1 MLHKSY
7 YIPIINDLFNF
18 VAVVGLAPLHDGYEP
33 CMRLSH
39 FYRDIKKDT
48 SFHNVSL
55 LFYELTI
62 NNYTYINNNIMAC
75 EINDKYLAIPF
86 VDIAADYNIKVLTID
101 KNHEIKVWDDPND
114 FDIILIP

>member
-1 MLHKSY
+1 MKESNLRFQSQILTHYRYANFLS
-7 YIPIINDLFNF
+7 F

-39 FYRDIKKDT
+39 FYRDIKKAT

-62 NNYTYINNNIMAC
+62 NKYT
-75 EINDKYLAIPF
+75 
-86 VDIAADYNIKVLTID
+86 
-101 KNHEIKVWDDPND
+101 
-114 FDIILIP
+114 